1 MASVL
6 IYNIGTLITGD
17 IKNPVSPADSIYIE
31 DGLFREIGTERT
43 QADTIIN
50 AQKNMVTPGLIDS
63 HVHLSF
69 GDFTPVQNATN
80 WISNYLHGGTT
91 RMVSAGELH
100 LPGLPIDDPDPVVF
114 RSLAIVTRA
123 CYDRYRPGGVKVEA
137 GTLLLVPGLTS
148 SDFEA
153 VAAAG
158 SKCVKFIFYPYG
170 DNPGETANYISWARQ
185 KKLKIKIHAG
195 GVSRSGV
202 SRAADA
208 GVILEIQPDII
219 GHITGGPIPLSL
231 SDMETVARKTNAFL
245 EIVYNGNIAYTN
257 KLLQMVSERN
267 ELGRII
273 LGTDTPSGAGVTPR
287 GMLRIMAVV
296 ASADGIKPEE
306 AICMATGGPARAH
319 HLDSGFIQTGKP
331 ADLLILGKI
340 QGSPGETPL
349 AALKEGNLLGIS
361 MALIDG
367 RIVIRNRSQQTP
379 PPEICATIESEKGG
393 N

>member
-17 IKNPVSPADSIYIE
+17 INDPVSPADSIYIA
-31 DGLFREIGTERT
+31 DGLFREIGTNRT
-43 QADTIIN
+43 QADTVIN
-50 AQKNMVTPGLIDS
+50 AQNNMVIPGLIDS
-63 HVHLSF
+63 HVHLSI

-80 WISNYLHGGTT
+80 WISNYLHGGVT

-100 LPGLPIDDPDPVVF
+100 LPGLPIDDPDPAVF

-137 GTLLLVPGLTS
+137 GTLLLVPGLTE
-148 SDFEA
+148 SDFDA

-170 DNPGETANYISWARQ
+170 DNPEETANYIAWARQ

-208 GVILEIQPDII
+208 NVILEIQPDIV
-219 GHITGGPIPLSL
+219 GHITGGPIPLSMK
-231 SDMETVARKTNAFL
+231 DMEIVVEKTDAFL
-245 EIVYNGNIAYTN
+245 EIVYNGNYAYTN
-257 KLLQMVSERN
+257 RLLEMLSKLN
-267 ELGRII
+267 ELGRVI

-287 GMLRIMAVV
+287 GMLRIMAVAASV
-296 ASADGIKPEE
+296 AGVKPEE
-306 AICMATGGPARAH
+306 AICMATGGPALAH
-319 HLDSGFIQTGKP
+319 RLDSGFIQVDKP
-331 ADLLILGKI
+331 ADLLILGRI
-340 QGSPGETPL
+340 QGSPGQTPL

-379 PPEICATIESEKGG
+379 PPEICASIESEKGG
-393 N
+393 S

>member
-6 IYNIGTLITGD
+6 IHHIGTLVTGD
-17 IKNPVSPADSIYIE
+17 IENPLSPADSIYIE
-31 DGLFREIGTERT
+31 DGLFWEIGTDRT
-43 QADTIIN
+43 SADTVIN
-50 AQKNMVTPGLIDS
+50 AQNNMVVPGLIDS

-69 GDFTPVQNATN
+69 GDFTPVQNATS

-100 LPGLPIDDPDPVVF
+100 LPGLPIDEPDPAVF

-137 GTLLLVPGLTS
+137 GTLLLVPGLTE
-148 SDFEA
+148 SDFRA

-158 SKCVKFIFYPYG
+158 SKLVKFIFYPYG
-170 DNPGETANYISWARQ
+170 DNPEEIADYVHWAHQ
-185 KKLKIKIHAG
+185 NKLKVKIHAG

-208 GVILEIQPDII
+208 DVILEIRPDIV
-219 GHITGGPIPLSL
+219 GHITGGPIPLTMD
-231 SDMETVARKTNAFL
+231 DMKRVVKETSAFL
-245 EIVYNGNIAYTN
+245 EIVYNGNYTYTT
-257 KLLQMVSERN
+257 KLLQMASERG

-287 GMLRIMAVV
+287 GMLRILAVA
-296 ASADGIKPEE
+296 ASTDGVKPEE
-306 AICMATGGPARAH
+306 AVCMATGGPALAH
-319 HLDSGFIQTGKP
+319 DLDSGFIQVGKP
-331 ADLLILGKI
+331 ADLLILGRI
-340 QGSPGETPL
+340 QGSPGKTPL
-349 AALKEGNLLGIS
+349 AALQDGNLLGIS

-367 RIVIRNRSQQTP
+367 RIMIRSRSQQTP
-379 PPEICATIESEKGG
+379 PPAICATIEFEKP
-393 N
+393 